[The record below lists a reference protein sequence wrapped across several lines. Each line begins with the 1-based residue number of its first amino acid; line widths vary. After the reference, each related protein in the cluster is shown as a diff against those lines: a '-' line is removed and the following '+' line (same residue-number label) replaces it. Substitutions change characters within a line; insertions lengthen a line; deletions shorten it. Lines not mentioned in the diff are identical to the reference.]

1 MMFVNVLSQL
11 TKDHFRIV
19 VQQIFISLEQ
29 QVTLYIFLNLKI
41 N

>member
-1 MMFVNVLSQL
+1 MFVNVLSQL
-11 TKDHFRIV
+11 TKDNFRIV
-19 VQQIFISLEQ
+19 VQQIFMSLEK